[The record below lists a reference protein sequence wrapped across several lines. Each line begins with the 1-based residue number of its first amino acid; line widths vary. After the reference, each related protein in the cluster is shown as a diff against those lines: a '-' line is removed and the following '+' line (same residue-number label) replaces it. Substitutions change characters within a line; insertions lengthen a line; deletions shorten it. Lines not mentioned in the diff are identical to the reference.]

1 MLFDQLKRREFITLL
16 GGSAVAWPLAA
27 RAQREPG
34 VRLIAMLM
42 GQAESDPGNAAR
54 IAAFRQAL
62 APLGWIDG
70 RNVRIEYRWGAGD
83 PGRLQAAAQSL
94 AAPKPDVFVSE
105 STPAAVALKQVAAG
119 VPIVFVQVANPIG
132 SGLVESLPRPG
143 GSMTGFIN
151 YEPSMAGKWLEVLK
165 EVAPR
170 VARVGALF
178 NPRTHSGQYWSV
190 LESAAASLALEF
202 TRIPVLER
210 AEIGPAIAGLARA
223 PNGGLAVMPDS
234 FTITNQELIIGETA
248 RHRVPAVYPYDDFAQ
263 RGGLVAYGHDV
274 IDDYRRA
281 ASYVGR
287 ILRGE
292 KPADLPVQAPTKFVL
307 VINVKTAK
315 ALGLDVPPVLLARAD
330 EVIE

>member
-1 MLFDQLKRREFITLL
+1 VISKIKRREFLTLL
-16 GGSAVAWPLAA
+16 GGAAAWPVAA
-27 RAQREPG
+27 RAQQERS

-54 IAAFRQAL
+54 AAAFQQAL

-70 RNVRIEYRWGAGD
+70 RNIRIEYRWGAGD
-83 PGRLQAAAQSL
+83 PGRLQAAAQAL
-94 AAPKPDVFVSE
+94 AALKPDIFVSE
-105 STPAAVALKQVAAG
+105 STPAAAALKEAAAG
-119 VPIVFVQVANPIG
+119 VPIVFVQVANPVG
-132 SGLVESLPRPG
+132 SGLVASLPRPG
-143 GSMTGFIN
+143 GSLTGFTN
-151 YEPSMAGKWLEVLK
+151 YEPSMGGKWLEVLK

-170 VARVGALF
+170 IARVGLLF
-178 NPRTHSGQYWSV
+178 NPRTHSGQYWPA
-190 LESAAASLALEF
+190 LESAAASLALELK
-202 TRIPVLER
+202 RMPVLES
-210 AEIGPAIAGLARA
+210 AEIERAVEGLARA

-234 FTITNQELIIGETA
+234 FTMTNRDLIVAQAAG
-248 RHRVPAVYPYDDFAQ
+248 HRVPAVYPFDVFVQA
-263 RGGLVAYGHDV
+263 GGLASYGHDL

-307 VINVKTAK
+307 VINLRTAK
-315 ALGLDVPPVLLARAD
+315 MLGLVPPTLLARAD